1 MEIEITAEE
10 LGQLIRSAR
19 VLSPDFSERQFHSL
33 CAAQGKLTDSG
44 FLEAVWGMVHLQEE
58 QGISCSEVL
67 DANHALLKQKTK
79 LENEVADIKEK
90 LTQEQNKYN
99 VAKTECQQLLNK
111 INVANNELKVIHND
125 ILKAQ
130 EYKSSFQKEVENE
143 NRQIEK
149 DLEQCKKNAGVTAED
164 IVEASRLKAEVE
176 KSGFNLETT
185 LGLVQEFAPYQD
197 AKDRLAG
204 VLKTHQSITQSISA
218 LEEKERGISAAID
231 LILQRKSAEEG
242 ELKRLEESR
251 RRLEISLSRLQDDL
265 EGEQGLRQF
274 YVRYSPLSNLLEY
287 LASWR
292 QIYFL
297 RCDNPICDPFAGV
310 TRFWTDKPVRKCPHC
325 GLGMINPDPE
335 PFRLLKM
342 PQGTVFSLRLG
353 Q

>member
-1 MEIEITAEE
+1 MEIEITTEE

-19 VLSPDFSERQFHSL
+19 VLSPDFSERQFQSL
-33 CAAQGKLTDSG
+33 CAAQKKLADSG
-44 FLEAVWGMVHLQEE
+44 FLEAVWGMVRLQEE
-58 QGISCSEVL
+58 QGISCSEAL
-67 DANHALLKQKTK
+67 DANQALLKQKTK
-79 LENEVADIKEK
+79 LENEVTDIKEK

-99 VAKTECQQLLNK
+99 LAKTQYQQLLSK
-111 INVANNELKVIHND
+111 INAANNELKVIHND
-125 ILKAQ
+125 ILKEQ
-130 EYKSSFQKEVENE
+130 EYKSSFQKEVEKE
-143 NRQIEK
+143 HRQIEK
-149 DLEQCKKNAGVTAED
+149 DLEQCKKNAGVTAEE
-164 IVEASRLKAEVE
+164 IVVAGRLKAEVE

-204 VLKTHQSITQSISA
+204 VLKTHQSLTQQYFG
-218 LEEKERGISAAID
+218 LGREGERLNAAID

-242 ELKRLEESR
+242 EVKRLEETR

-274 YVRYSPLSNLLEY
+274 YVRYSPLSSLLEY

-297 RCDNPICDPFAGV
+297 RCDNPICDPFAGI